1 LIKLVESDLPETDF
15 ALYCGQSFLL
25 ADDILAA
32 TFYFHDYETW
42 GADPKKDRPAQF
54 AGVRTDLALN
64 PLAEAQMWYC
74 QLAPDYL
81 PHPVA
86 ALITGLTPQLCNQKG
101 LPEVQF
107 MQRILHEFS
116 TAETC
121 VVGYNNLRFD
131 DEVTRYSLWRNFLDP
146 YGREWQQGNS
156 RWDLIDVVRA
166 CYALRPDGIQWP
178 LHDNG
183 QPSFRLEDLTKAN
196 GLEHQHAHDAR
207 SDVYATIAIAKLV
220 QQAQPKL
227 FQYLYEHRKKQQVQS
242 LIDVAGMTPL
252 VHVSSKFPAMQ
263 GCCSWIVP
271 LAFHPT
277 NKNAVICFNL
287 QSDPR
292 ILADLTIEQLNERLY
307 RRNSDLAEDEP
318 RPGLKL
324 VHLNK
329 CPVLANAKT
338 LSETRAAELG
348 IDRKACLANL
358 EWLKQNRQL
367 QKKVVELYQTGTE
380 FKAETNPDYQL
391 YQGFTSDQDKQLMQR
406 LHQLAPEALQG
417 NAMQFQ
423 DDRLNQLLFR
433 FRARNYPHSLTFD
446 ELQKWRRYCHDKLTL
461 GVDNPS
467 LTLDE
472 FTVALENAAEQVHDN
487 KQKMAILQALFR
499 LVSEQ

>member
-1 LIKLVESDLPETDF
+1 
-15 ALYCGQSFLL
+15 
-25 ADDILAA
+25 
-32 TFYFHDYETW
+32 
-42 GADPKKDRPAQF
+42 
-54 AGVRTDLALN
+54 
-64 PLAEAQMWYC
+64 
-74 QLAPDYL
+74 
-81 PHPVA
+81 
-86 ALITGLTPQLCNQKG
+86 
-101 LPEVQF
+101 
-107 MQRILHEFS
+107 
-116 TAETC
+116 
-121 VVGYNNLRFD
+121 
-131 DEVTRYSLWRNFLDP
+131 
-146 YGREWQQGNS
+146 
-156 RWDLIDVVRA
+156 
-166 CYALRPDGIQWP
+166 
-178 LHDNG
+178 
-183 QPSFRLEDLTKAN
+183 
-196 GLEHQHAHDAR
+196 
-207 SDVYATIAIAKLV
+207 
-220 QQAQPKL
+220 
-227 FQYLYEHRKKQQVQS
+227 
-242 LIDVAGMTPL
+242 MTPL
-252 VHVSSKFPAMQ
+252 MHVSSKFPATQ

-292 ILADLTIEQLNERLY
+292 ILADLTIEQLVDRLY
-307 RRNSDLAEDEP
+307 RKNSDLADDEP

-338 LSETRAAELG
+338 LSEARAVELG

-367 QKKVVELYQTGTE
+367 QQKVVELYQNGAE

-417 NAMQFQ
+417 NAIQFQ

-446 ELQKWRRYCHDKLTL
+446 ELEKWRRYCHDKLTM

-472 FTVALENAAEQVHDN
+472 FTVALENAAEQIHDN

-499 LVSEQ
+499 LVSAQ